1 VCGYP
6 IVRILWEDAVTS
18 AEAGWTTKIDAM
30 ETATTRPPQMY
41 SVGYVLHNCKE
52 WISIT
57 DSVGGDEF
65 GQVTK
70 IPKKM
75 IVDLTFLKEDSN
87 DEIIG
92 SYNL

>member
-1 VCGYP
+1 MCGYP

-18 AEAGWTTKIDAM
+18 SEPGWTTKVDAM
-30 ETATTRPPQMY
+30 ETATTMPPQMY
-41 SVGYVLHNCKE
+41 SVGYVLHDCPD

-75 IVDLTFLKEDSN
+75 IISMAFLKEISN
-87 DEIIG
+87 DEMVS